1 MYLYFVIDNMKR
13 ILNSVCG
20 IALCLSI
27 LSFTGC
33 GNSTR
38 RDFNKLLVELAGSD
52 ATVDHADWEKIAA
65 YLDGQKV
72 HFGEFYKNG
81 QLDVEALKGYI
92 ADFFNRRRP
101 SKEISFVGI
110 SGKEY
115 MNVKFYLERSG
126 SMIGYDSPRGD
137 GSFKAAIVQM
147 LNSLPGNDNT
157 LYVVNSSINM
167 YPQGFRK
174 FLSDPNIF
182 EATKGIGDPSYT
194 DFGAI
199 FSEIL
204 NKTGDD
210 ELSVLVTDM
219 IYSTKSMAGVN
230 PQKVF
235 SEAQGMI
242 DAVFK
247 AQVKQRSMLIVKL
260 RGAFNGPYYAYN
272 NSVKEYNGYRP
283 YYVVVVGSHE
293 NIARLTKDKNYTTF
307 AQFAELRG
315 YEDMCLF
322 NTDGAYK
329 PYYSLLLDNKDI
341 RGRFQPERGQDSQIT
356 RIESVEQDRNS
367 GDIKLALVVDLSKM
381 LIDKDYLEN
390 PQNYT
395 ITSDDKV
402 FIQAIRKVERADMTP
417 AERKYIG
424 SGTHIFVLHVDK
436 VNHEQK
442 VSIKLMNRLPAWVE
456 ASSADDDSN
465 IGPHTTFGLKYLLQG
480 IYNSY
485 RKNSDGEP
493 YYFDLEL
500 NLDD

>member
-1 MYLYFVIDNMKR
+1 MKR
-13 ILNSVCG
+13 ILNTVAG
-20 IALCLSI
+20 IALCLST
-27 LSFTGC
+27 LLLPSC
-33 GNSTR
+33 GNGTK
-38 RDFNKLLVELAGSD
+38 RDFNSLLVELAGAD
-52 ATVDHADWEKIAA
+52 VTVDRADWEKITA

-72 HFGEFYKNG
+72 HFDNFYKDG
-81 QLDVEALKGYI
+81 ELDAEAVKSYI
-92 ADFFNRRRP
+92 VDFFEHRRP
-101 SKEISFVGI
+101 SKEVSFVGI
-110 SGKEY
+110 SGKEF
-115 MNVKFYLERSG
+115 MNVKVYLERSG
-126 SMIGYDSPRGD
+126 SMIGYDSPQGD

-147 LNSLPGNDNT
+147 LNSLPGSENT
-157 LYVVNSSINM
+157 LFVVNSSINA
-167 YPQGFRK
+167 YPQGFGK
-174 FLSDPNIF
+174 FLSDTNIF

-204 NKTGDD
+204 NKTTDD

-247 AQVKQRSMLIVKL
+247 AQVKHRSMLIVKL
-260 RGAFNGPYYAYN
+260 KGSFNGPYYTYN
-272 NSVKEYNGYRP
+272 NSVKEYNGHRP
-283 YYVVVVGSHE
+283 YYIVVVGSHE
-293 NIARLTKDKNYTTF
+293 NMARLTADRNYSSF
-307 AQFAELRG
+307 AQFDHLRG
-315 YEDMCLF
+315 YENMYLF

-341 RGRFQPERGQDSQIT
+341 RGRFQPERGQSSQIT

-381 LIDKDYLEN
+381 LVDRNYLEN
-390 PQNYT
+390 RQNYVVT
-395 ITSDDKV
+395 ADDKV
-402 FIQAIRKVERADMTP
+402 EIQSIRKVEKGDMTP

-424 SGTHIFVLHVDK
+424 SGTHIFVLHLNK
-436 VNHEQK
+436 VSHEQR
-442 VSIKLMNRLPAWVE
+442 VSIRLRNRIPGWVE
-456 ASSADDDSN
+456 ASSSDDDSN
-465 IGPHTTFGLKYLLQG
+465 INPNTTFGLKYLLQG

-485 RKNSDGEP
+485 KKNTDGEP